1 MCCFDSYYLQKSTY
15 MKTIILT
22 VLNLGFWVSSYAH
35 PEPDSLPA
43 RPTLFESLR
52 TYHTEKAAATTT
64 EYQTVEK
71 YRWMKWMPS
80 VGIGYNL
87 QGAPVPTLSFSLGQ
101 VYANLNSKA
110 QMASKTHAILRGSLL
125 SFKTDSIDL
134 EMLLQKVDI
143 LRGGIAYDETVA
155 QVDSALWT
163 ILEGQYRNKDIG
175 PTEYL
180 TAKKQFLERQVLLH
194 QRRRE
199 IAILELAV
207 RKLAQY

>member
-1 MCCFDSYYLQKSTY
+1 
-15 MKTIILT
+15 MKTIILSVWCV
-22 VLNLGFWVSSYAH
+22 VLSVWSHAAPTGSKQHTQH
-35 PEPDSLPA
+35 PKNSNPDTLPSRPSLFTA
-43 RPTLFESLR
+43 LR
-52 TYHTEKAAATTT
+52 HYHTEKAAATIT
-64 EYQTVEK
+64 EYKAVER

-80 VGIGYNL
+80 VGVGYNL
-87 QGAPVPTLSFSLGQ
+87 QGAPVPTMTFSLGQ

-110 QMASKTHAILRGSLL
+110 LMQSKTEAVLRGSLL

-134 EMLLQKVDI
+134 EMLLQKVEI

-155 QVDSALWT
+155 VVDSALWT
-163 ILEGQYRNKDIG
+163 IVEGQYRNKDIG

-199 IAILELAV
+199 IAILELGV